1 MENLP
6 TSSIFVTLQIILLYM
21 FLGVCVMFILILEI
35 NLLLVVMSVLFVGYP
50 YGKKGWGVLDLHT
63 KEFCISQDVHF
74 HESYFPF
81 QTSPYFPT
89 FPSQNTTPEPCNK
102 HDQHSLDFYQLPS
115 HFNVSNSSLGLSP
128 CRPP

>member
-50 YGKKGWGVLDLHT
+50 YGKKGWGVLDSL
-63 KEFCISQDVHF
+63 KNFVFPKMSISMSHIFLSKHLLIFPHF
-74 HESYFPF
+74 HL
-81 QTSPYFPT
+81 
-89 FPSQNTTPEPCNK
+89 K
-102 HDQHSLDFYQLPS
+102 ILL
-115 HFNVSNSSLGLSP
+115 
-128 CRPP
+128 